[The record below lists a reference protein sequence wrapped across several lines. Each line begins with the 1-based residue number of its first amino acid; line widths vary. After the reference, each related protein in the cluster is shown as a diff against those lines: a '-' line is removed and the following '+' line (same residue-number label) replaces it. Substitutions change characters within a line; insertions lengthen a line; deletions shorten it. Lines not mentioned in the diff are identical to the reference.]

1 MTGARI
7 LGAED
12 FVSMGLAEP
21 GRLRE
26 IRRVAEQFAV
36 AVTEDVAE
44 LIDPADPA
52 DPIAAQFVPTAAE
65 LTEAPEYFLKEAVQ
79 ERQMNFLELQ
89 RYIADLQQSGL
100 VDTRKLQVQYY
111 LKFANPLFAL
121 IMAIR
126 MPIGCA
132 L

>member
-12 FVSMGLAEP
+12 FVPAGLAEP
-21 GRLRE
+21 SRLRE

-52 DPIAAQFVPTAAE
+52 DPIAAQFVPIAAE
-65 LTEAPEYFLKEAVQ
+65 LTETAE
-79 ERQMNFLELQ
+79 ERDDPVGVSGGPLSPASFIGTP
-89 RYIADLQQSGL
+89 IA
-100 VDTRKLQVQYY
+100 
-111 LKFANPLFAL
+111 
-121 IMAIR
+121 
-126 MPIGCA
+126 CC
-132 L
+132 